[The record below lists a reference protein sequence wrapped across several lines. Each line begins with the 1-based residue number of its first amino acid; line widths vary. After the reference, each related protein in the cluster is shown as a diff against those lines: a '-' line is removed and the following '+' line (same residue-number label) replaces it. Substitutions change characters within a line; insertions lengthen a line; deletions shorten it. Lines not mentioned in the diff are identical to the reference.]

1 MIENFFSK
9 FVCQVN
15 IYYKFYIFFFFLI
28 INFLKTI
35 ENNLIK
41 LNNMLEQIFK
51 QPD

>member
-15 IYYKFYIFFFFLI
+15 IYYKLYIFFLI